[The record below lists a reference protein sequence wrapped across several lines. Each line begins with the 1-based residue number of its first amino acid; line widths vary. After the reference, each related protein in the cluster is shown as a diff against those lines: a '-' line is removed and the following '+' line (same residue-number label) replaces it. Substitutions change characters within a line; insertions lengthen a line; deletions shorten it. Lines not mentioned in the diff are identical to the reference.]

1 LFAYGPVD
9 VTPSKTH
16 SGCSGKVC
24 SVVFVW
30 KRTLVISGTQ
40 FVLLDV
46 LPVIQPTVSEH
57 YTNIFIHI
65 VYIKRG
71 LQCFDAV
78 GWAAGRAAGL

>member
-1 LFAYGPVD
+1 MVQLMSPH
-9 VTPSKTH
+9 PKTH

-24 SVVFVW
+24 SECSSCLEKNPSNKWHTIF
-30 KRTLVISGTQ
+30 
-40 FVLLDV
+40 LLDV